1 MTKIKMLATDIDG
14 TLVNDRR
21 QLSDFTINTLKKAHE
36 QGVKIVLCT
45 GRPLSGVKHLLHELG
60 LDEFDDTYVI
70 THNGAQALNATTNK
84 VVFRNLLA
92 FDDFQTLSQLSQ
104 KLNVHMQ
111 TITTDSKLYVN
122 SKNIGKYSIYD
133 AFYTNMD
140 IIYAPADEMPQDLN
154 IAKIMWADDPE
165 KIDHAFSL
173 IPTEIKKRFD
183 LLRSEDFFCE
193 FMHQNASKGYAAIK
207 LGEFFGL
214 KPDEIMTAG
223 DQDNDMSMIING
235 SLSIAMGNAIPKV
248 KDAADYITDTN
259 NNDGLAKAVEK
270 FILNN

>member
-1 MTKIKMLATDIDG
+1 MIATDIDG
-14 TLVNDRR
+14 TLVNDQR
-21 QLSDFTINTLKKAHE
+21 QLSEFTINTLKKAHE
-36 QGVKIVLCT
+36 KGVKIVLCT

-60 LDEFDDTYVI
+60 LDEFNDTYVI
-70 THNGAQALNATTNK
+70 THNGAQALNAKTNE
-84 VVFRNLLA
+84 VVFRNLLSL
-92 FDDFQTLSQLSQ
+92 DDFKALSQLSQ
-104 KLNVHMQ
+104 ELNVHMQ

-122 SKNIGKYSIYD
+122 SQNIGKYSIYD

-140 IIYAPADEMPQDLN
+140 IIYTPADEMDPALQ
-154 IAKIMWADDPE
+154 IAKIMWADEPQ
-165 KIDHAFSL
+165 KIDAALAL
-173 IPTEIKKRFD
+173 IPDEIKARFD

-214 KPDEIMTAG
+214 TPDEIMTAG
-223 DQDNDMSMIING
+223 DQDNDMSMIISG
-235 SLSIAMGNAIPKV
+235 GLSVAMGNAIQKV

-270 FILNN
+270 FVLNN